1 MMMTL
6 LTTIQRNI
14 LAFALI
20 VVFIILIYVL
30 WLWIKKE
37 RQHAKKTKFMVLDNV
52 ISYKKMKKLIQY
64 HVRQGEER
72 PFSLMMVTIDHFDQ
86 ILDYADSETT
96 TEYIQRVGKL
106 LEITLPLGAKLAQ
119 MEDRESFI
127 ICIPERPKQ
136 DVFLNIGQS
145 FKNMAEKRIEL
156 NDGNTIEKS
165 ASVALINY
173 PDHALN
179 MEELIQGLKT
189 TTYAIKKRGGNDIL
203 FYSIDMLEEKKN
215 YQTYQVLKNAIKNKD
230 IETQFSPIYDL
241 ESKYMIGA
249 EIDTLWHKE
258 TSQEHFK
265 DFMPSLETSKD
276 SYWFELWLLEKALS
290 SHVSMIG
297 INNHKRYELM
307 IPAGVR
313 QFENEMITEDIMHIL
328 DKYALEGDQLIFKII
343 NPLQVNQETQFIKS
357 LIDLQ
362 SYGIKLAVDISKI
375 DDNLYYLLNEYKIDI
390 LLIDHLLLTT
400 NHDKQI
406 EVEELINFVK
416 ANQLEMIVTGI
427 QEKQQLS
434 KLDDEIVK
442 IQGPLLSVP
451 LSKDQIL
458 NHLNKRLEI

>member
-1 MMMTL
+1 
-6 LTTIQRNI
+6 
-14 LAFALI
+14 
-20 VVFIILIYVL
+20 
-30 WLWIKKE
+30 
-37 RQHAKKTKFMVLDNV
+37 
-52 ISYKKMKKLIQY
+52 
-64 HVRQGEER
+64 
-72 PFSLMMVTIDHFDQ
+72 
-86 ILDYADSETT
+86 
-96 TEYIQRVGKL
+96 
-106 LEITLPLGAKLAQ
+106 
-119 MEDRESFI
+119 
-127 ICIPERPKQ
+127 
-136 DVFLNIGQS
+136 
-145 FKNMAEKRIEL
+145 
-156 NDGNTIEKS
+156 
-165 ASVALINY
+165 
-173 PDHALN
+173 
-179 MEELIQGLKT
+179 
-189 TTYAIKKRGGNDIL
+189 
-203 FYSIDMLEEKKN
+203 
-215 YQTYQVLKNAIKNKD
+215 
-230 IETQFSPIYDL
+230 
-241 ESKYMIGA
+241 
-249 EIDTLWHKE
+249 
-258 TSQEHFK
+258 
-265 DFMPSLETSKD
+265 MPSLETSKD

-297 INNHKRYELM
+297 INNQQRYELM